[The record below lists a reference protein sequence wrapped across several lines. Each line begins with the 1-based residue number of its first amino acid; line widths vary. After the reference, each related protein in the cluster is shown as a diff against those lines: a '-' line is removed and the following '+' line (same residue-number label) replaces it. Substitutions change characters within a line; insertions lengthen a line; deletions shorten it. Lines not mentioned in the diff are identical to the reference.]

1 MTLSSAHKLLRIV
14 DFGTSDGQQFN
25 LNKIETTIDY
35 YIAFIDI
42 EHRQSGIAKYT
53 FGLLTSCPRV
63 VTTLM
68 INWVI
73 LIIIGPTAIM
83 THVEHNKV

>member
-1 MTLSSAHKLLRIV
+1 MTLSSAHKLLRFV
-14 DFGTSDGQQFN
+14 NFGKSDGRQFN

-42 EHRQSGIAKYT
+42 EHRQPGKAKYT

-63 VTTLM
+63 VTTL
-68 INWVI
+68 ND
-73 LIIIGPTAIM
+73 
-83 THVEHNKV
+83 KVGHSYYYRTYSYN

>member
-1 MTLSSAHKLLRIV
+1 MCVTLSSAHKLLRIV
-14 DFGTSDGQQFN
+14 DFGTSDGRQFN

-42 EHRQSGIAKYT
+42 QHRQSGIAKYT

-63 VTTLM
+63 VTTL
-68 INWVI
+68 NDK
-73 LIIIGPTAIM
+73 LGHSYYNRTYSY
-83 THVEHNKV
+83 NDSC